1 MTTVFA
7 ARDAN
12 NKIVT
17 VYSVAQPGMSLKAMD
32 DEHPDIVAFR
42 NPSPTIDDVG
52 RERDRRLALGFDY
65 DFGDDRGVHRFATTE
80 ADMRGWDRVTKLK
93 DVMLQNGDTTSAITI
108 ATATGITEVTAPEW
122 NAILLYVGTH
132 FEQPLW
138 QASFAL
144 QAMNPIPRDY
154 ATNPAYWP
162 A

>member
-1 MTTVFA
+1 MTIFYCRYKSGKVVCCFTA
-7 ARDAN
+7 D
-12 NKIVT
+12 
-17 VYSVAQPGMSLKAMD
+17 QPGMGLVALD
-32 DEHPDIVAFR
+32 DTHPDYRAYITPAA
-42 NPSPTIDDVG
+42 TAEAVG

-65 DFGDDRGVHRFATTE
+65 DFGDDRGMHHFATTE

-93 DVMLQNGDTTSAITI
+93 DVMLQGGDTTSKITI

-122 NAILLYVGTH
+122 NAILLYAGVN

-144 QAMNPIPRDY
+144 QAMNPIPADY

-162 A
+162 T